1 MQCFTELTPSTA
13 VTHSVC
19 LPFLSAKSTNL
30 VVAKSSLLQ
39 IFETKSVIGQ
49 AEISSKDDEV
59 EASPHDVAAGTFD
72 RTYFSNDVA
81 FQRLE
86 NTTKLVLIGEYPLSG
101 TVTALNKIKP
111 VQTKSDGAALLV
123 AFRDAKFS
131 MVQWDPQ
138 IHSISTI
145 SIHFYEGEIGKYPW
159 AADLSQY
166 GNHLTV
172 DPSNRCAAL
181 SFGAH
186 HLAFLP
192 LRQPGDAIAG
202 DTLDLDGPVNGPDV
216 GRDQTSKKRNG
227 DSVTRSVET
236 PYLSSF
242 VLKTMDFQEN
252 ITHPIH
258 LTFLHEYREPALGI
272 LYASRAPTISN
283 LYERKDVLTYTVF
296 TLDFGVREVTTILSV
311 PDLPYDLFEVIALPP
326 PVGGALLIGVN
337 ELVHVDQAG
346 KTNALAVNEFAKQ
359 CSSFPMADQSEAGL
373 RLENCIVEQLNDN
386 GDILLVLN
394 TGELVI
400 LSFKLDGRSVS
411 GLQVHKVTADKGG
424 SLLITGASCASNLG
438 RGRIFIGSEDADS
451 VLLGCQGRTPPLSR
465 KRSHADMMADDAE
478 DGLDD
483 DDSDD
488 DDIYGV
494 ETSPVKQ
501 RRRSSAAEFAIPES
515 ATFRIHDRLPN
526 LAPIGDFAFG
536 SAVSS
541 GATGFTEGNANKKIS
556 LVDMVAPCGRGIHGG
571 LVNMKREVDP
581 VVNQV
586 RDMPGVEAIWSINPK
601 STNPGDSGEQTARVD
616 PEAQLSPDAQFDKYF
631 ITAEVTAEG
640 FERSSVYALTE
651 DGLLQVEKGEFDPD
665 GAAIEVATMADG
677 TRIVQILRSEI
688 KCYDSEFA
696 LAQILP
702 LTDESTDAELR
713 VVAAS
718 FCDSHVL
725 LLTEDSTVTLLQMT
739 RSGDLEELDKFQPFA
754 AWKWLSGCL
763 YQSEATN
770 YQAFAFLLTA
780 EGGLRIFDLSDLT
793 KPAYASEGLSY
804 VPSTFGP
811 DFVVRRAA
819 TKETL
824 TEILVTD
831 IGDAIHA
838 NPYLIART
846 ANDDLVIYEPYHTP
860 EWTSSE
866 PFTNGLRWLK
876 IPQPHLA
883 KYSDDPLME
892 AEASRRKAVLKHF
905 ENVGGYRIVFQS
917 GTSPCFVI
925 KEASSAPR
933 VISLRESAVKTFSAL
948 HTARWNRGFA
958 YIDYTDILRTCQL
971 PAKCRYGD
979 TGWVMQRT
987 ELQEEIKHIVWHQA
1001 MGVYAIST
1009 SQQSDFKLPDD
1020 DYHHEW
1026 AKEETTFLPTSER
1039 DTVKLLYPGKW
1050 LFIDE
1055 FELEPCEV
1063 VMSMKVLHLEIS
1075 EHTHERKP
1083 FLAVGTA
1090 IVRGE
1095 DLACEGHIYLFEVIT
1110 VVPEPGRPE
1119 TNRRMKLIVQ
1129 EKVKGAVTALSEVGT
1144 QGFLLMAMGQKC
1156 HVRGLKEDNSFL
1168 PVAFLDMQ
1176 TYVTVI
1182 KNILGTGMLLFGD
1195 AVKGVWLTGYM
1206 VRYSSACVRDNTNT
1220 FIRRSLISSRL
1231 LAKALLRWKSSPPN
1245 FFPGRIIST
1254 SSLQMAIAISTSSN
1268 TIMRISAPF
1277 LVNVSSTR
1285 LRSMLAISPSA

>member
-1 MQCFTELTPSTA
+1 MQCFTELTLPTA
-13 VTHSVC
+13 VAHSVC

-30 VVAKSSLLQ
+30 VVAKNSLLQ
-39 IFETKSVIGQ
+39 IFETKTVVGQ
-49 AEISSKDDEV
+49 AETAKDDEV
-59 EASPHDVAAGTFD
+59 EASPYDVAAGTFD

-86 NTTKLVLIGEYPLSG
+86 NTSKLILIGEYPLSG
-101 TVTALNKIKP
+101 TVTSLNKIKP
-111 VQTKSDGAALLV
+111 VQTKSGGAALLV

-138 IHSISTI
+138 VHSISTI

-159 AADLSQY
+159 AADPSQY
-166 GNHLTV
+166 GSYLTV

-181 SFGAH
+181 SFGSR

-192 LRQPGDAIAG
+192 MRQPGDGIAG
-202 DTLDLDGPVNGPDV
+202 DTLDLDGHVNGSDV
-216 GRDQTSKKRNG
+216 GRDQASFKRKNG
-227 DSVTRSVET
+227 ESAVRSGDT

-272 LYASRAPTISN
+272 LYATRAPTLSN
-283 LYERKDVLTYTVF
+283 LHERKDVLTYTVF

-311 PDLPYDLFEVIALPP
+311 SDLPCGLFEVIALPP
-326 PVGGALLIGVN
+326 PVGGALMVGVN

-373 RLENCIVEQLNDN
+373 HLENCTVEQLNDN
-386 GDILLVLN
+386 GDVLIVLN

-411 GLQVHKVTADKGG
+411 GLQVHKVAADKGG
-424 SLLITGASCASNLG
+424 SVLKTGASCASNLG

-451 VLLGCQGRTPPLSR
+451 VLLGCQGRMPPLSR
-465 KRSHADMMADDAE
+465 KRSHADMVADDAE
-478 DGLDD
+478 VGLED

-494 ETSPVKQ
+494 ATSPTKQ
-501 RRRSSAAEFAIPES
+501 RRRSSAAEVATPES
-515 ATFRIHDRLPN
+515 AAFRIHDRLPN
-526 LAPIGDFAFG
+526 FAPISDVAFG
-536 SAVSS
+536 SAVFP
-541 GATGFTEGNANKKIS
+541 GAADPTKGNVNKTS
-556 LVDMVAPCGRGIHGG
+556 LVDMVAPCGRGVSGG
-571 LVNMKREVDP
+571 LITMKRELDP

-586 RDMPGVEAIWSINPK
+586 RDMPGVRAIWSINPK
-601 STNPGDSGEQTARVD
+601 SANPGEPGEQSARVD
-616 PEAQLSPDAQFDKYF
+616 PEAQLSPDAQFDKYL
-631 ITAEVTAEG
+631 ITAEATAEG
-640 FERSSVYALTE
+640 SERSSVYALNA
-651 DGLLQVEKGEFDPD
+651 DGLQKVEKGDFDPD

-702 LTDESTDAELR
+702 LTDESTGAELR
-713 VVAAS
+713 VVTAS

-725 LLTEDSTVTLLQMT
+725 LLTEGSTVTLLQMT
-739 RSGDLEELDKFQPFA
+739 RSGDLEELDKFEPFVTS
-754 AWKWLSGCL
+754 KWLSGCL

-770 YQAFAFLLTA
+770 HKAFAFLLAA

-793 KPAYASEGLSY
+793 KSAYTSEGLSY
-804 VPSTFGP
+804 VPSTFGA

-824 TEILVTD
+824 TEILVAD
-831 IGDAIHA
+831 IGDATHS

-846 ANDDLVIYEPYHTP
+846 ASDDLVIYEPYHSP
-860 EWTSSE
+860 EWTPSE
-866 PFTNGLRWLK
+866 PFTNDLRWLK

-883 KYSDDPLME
+883 KYSDEPLME
-892 AEASRRKAVLKHF
+892 AETSGRQAVLKRF
-905 ENVGGYRIVFQS
+905 ENVGGYRTVFQC

-933 VISLRESAVKTFSAL
+933 VISLRESAVKASSTL
-948 HTARWNRGFA
+948 HTARWSRGFA
-958 YIDYTDILRTCQL
+958 YIDHKGTLRTCQL
-971 PAKCRYGD
+971 PPKCRYGD
-979 TGWVMQRT
+979 TGWVMQKT
-987 ELQEEIKHIVWHQA
+987 DLGQEIKHVTWHQTK
-1001 MGVYAIST
+1001 GVYVISA
-1009 SQQSDFKLPDD
+1009 SQRSSFKLPDD

-1026 AKEETTFLPTSER
+1026 AKEETMFLPTSER

-1050 LFIDE
+1050 SIIDE
-1055 FELEPCEV
+1055 FELEPFEI
-1063 VMSMKVLHLEIS
+1063 VMSIEVLNLEVS

-1083 FLAVGTA
+1083 FVAVGTA

-1119 TNRRMKLIVQ
+1119 TNHRLKLIVQ

-1176 TYVTVI
+1176 TCVTVI
-1182 KNILGTGMLLFGD
+1182 KNIIGTGMLLIGD
-1195 AVKGVWLTGYM
+1195 AVKGVWFTGYM
-1206 VRYSSACVRDNTNT
+1206 VRYSID
-1220 FIRRSLISSRL
+1220 
-1231 LAKALLRWKSSPPN
+1231 
-1245 FFPGRIIST
+1245 
-1254 SSLQMAIAISTSSN
+1254 
-1268 TIMRISAPF
+1268 
-1277 LVNVSSTR
+1277 
-1285 LRSMLAISPSA
+1285 